1 MKAKADKKDLVF
13 FQVRD
18 FPADLRRSFKVACAA
33 EDISMREKLIELIR
47 GYVKRKERKKDRK

>member
-33 EDISMREKLIELIR
+33 EDISMREKLIELVR
-47 GYVKRKERKKDRK
+47 EYVERQEKKAKK

>member
-1 MKAKADKKDLVF
+1 MKAKAHKKDRVF

-33 EDISMREKLIELIR
+33 EDISMREMLIKLIR
-47 GYVKRKERKKDRK
+47 RYVKRQEKKKAKK

>member
-1 MKAKADKKDLVF
+1 MKAKADRKDMVF

-47 GYVKRKERKKDRK
+47 RYVKRQERKKDRK

>member
-1 MKAKADKKDLVF
+1 MKTKTHKKDLVF

-33 EDISMREKLIELIR
+33 EDISMREKLIELVR
-47 GYVKRKERKKDRK
+47 EYVERQERKKDRK